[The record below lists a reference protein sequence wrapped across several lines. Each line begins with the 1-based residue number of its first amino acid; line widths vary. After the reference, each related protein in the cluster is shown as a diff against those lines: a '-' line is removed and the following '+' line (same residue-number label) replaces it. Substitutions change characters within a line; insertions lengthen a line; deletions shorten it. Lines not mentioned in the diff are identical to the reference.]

1 MPNRALTVVLFA
13 LLLGCDERERL
24 TFPTDEPG
32 SDEEGP
38 ITTIEVPSIDSMLTE
53 GDPFVAGGRAVDP
66 AGIDTVYFEVFGTGQ
81 AFLPQPGGGA
91 ETVSFGLPI
100 PTIGLSG
107 TTVIVRVRAV
117 DRLGN
122 QGTAAVRLIS
132 IE

>member
-1 MPNRALTVVLFA
+1 MPNRALTLALFA

-24 TFPTDEPG
+24 TFPSDEPG
-32 SDEEGP
+32 TDEEGP
-38 ITTIEVPSIDSMLTE
+38 VVSIDVPSIDSVLTE

-81 AFLPQPGGGA
+81 AFLPQPGEGA
-91 ETVSFGLPI
+91 DTVSFGLPI

-122 QGTAAVRLIS
+122 QGSAVVRQLLI
-132 IE
+132 E